1 MSWCSVCGKRNWRT
15 AQSFALIYFTFN
27 CNFVFSS
34 LSLTQVILFLI
45 SGVLISRWGVIALNS
60 MNASSKLPD
69 YLSCQVVALV
79 DFTVIQHGPKKKKIT
94 LSIWVLGS
102 LLHGTYVK
110 SFLIWFKLRE
120 NYGKKWRNSLT
131 MKCFMYKGKFFLVS
145 FMEIVFFEQNIYAV
159 VRHISM
165 IFITLK

>member
-27 CNFVFSS
+27 CNFVFLS

-45 SGVLISRWGVIALNS
+45 SGVLISRWDVIAPNS
-60 MNASSKLPD
+60 VNASSKLPD
-69 YLSCQVVALV
+69 CLSCQVVALV
-79 DFTVIQHGPKKKKIT
+79 DFTVIHHGPKKKFT
-94 LSIWVLGS
+94 LNIWVLES

-110 SFLIWFKLRE
+110 SFLIWFKQRE

-131 MKCFMYKGKFFLVS
+131 MKCFMNKGKFFFMS
-145 FMEIVFFEQNIYAV
+145 FMAIVFFEQNIYAV